1 VSSCGPRRTSVAQ
14 AGPRQPHVIFTMTNA
29 MRFCGIA
36 VPSHAGGI
44 FRTGPIWPPQFPKI
58 SQERLQKSEGFT
70 SDDDRLNAVVS
81 HAGFGPAVSVMSG
94 LPPVLLR
101 WGTSGRESA
110 RNGPS
115 SRIEGGN

>member
-1 VSSCGPRRTSVAQ
+1 M
-14 AGPRQPHVIFTMTNA
+14 IFTMTNA
-29 MRFCGIA
+29 MRFSGEESRSHA
-36 VPSHAGGI
+36 TRETRAGSHHAGGI

-58 SQERLQKSEGFT
+58 SQERLQKIEGFA